1 MKSTIL
7 FMFLFLN
14 SMSLLAQSLEEEL
27 SLATNTGN
35 IEGTLL
41 SPSSEQQVPVVLF
54 IAGSGPTDRDGNNPM
69 MENNSLKMLAR
80 ELAASGI
87 ASLRFD
93 KRGIGKSASSA
104 VDESA
109 LRFEIMIN
117 DAEAWIDMLSK
128 DKRFSEIVVLGHSE
142 GSTIGM
148 IASKKNEVGK
158 YISLAG
164 PGARA
169 SEKIKEQLSE
179 QAPFLMDQAVPI
191 LDSLANGDTVKE
203 VPVMLM
209 SIARPSVQPYIISWF
224 KFDPQVE
231 IAKLDKPILIIQGT
245 TDLQVSVT
253 DAEMLMKANPRAQLE
268 ILENM
273 NHVLKEVGDDKTRN
287 IQTYS
292 EPELPLKKGLVKVL
306 LDFIIEE

>member
-1 MKSTIL
+1 
-7 FMFLFLN
+7 
-14 SMSLLAQSLEEEL
+14 MSLLAQSLEEEL

>member
-1 MKSTIL
+1 V
-7 FMFLFLN
+7 N
-14 SMSLLAQSLEEEL
+14 LLAQSSEEEL

-54 IAGSGPTDRDGNNPM
+54 IAGSGPTDRDGNNPI

-93 KRGIGKSASSA
+93 KRGIGKSASA
-104 VDESA
+104 ALDEST

-128 DKRFSEIVVLGHSE
+128 DKRFSEIIVLGHSE

-148 IASKKNEVGK
+148 ITSKKNEVGK

-224 KFDPQVE
+224 KYDPQEE

-245 TDLQVSVT
+245 TDLQVSIA
-253 DAEMLMKANPRAQLE
+253 DAEMLMKANPRAHLE
-268 ILENM
+268 IIENM
-273 NHVLKEVGDDKTRN
+273 NHVLKEVGEDKTRN

-292 EPELPLKKGLVKVL
+292 EPDLPLKKGLVKVL